1 MRKWTSLG
9 LAIAA
14 AAMATTPVAA
24 QQARPWWN
32 GFYAGLNAGGMFGN
46 TSASFAG
53 LAGPGGFS
61 GAGSGFAG
69 GAQAGY
75 NYLLGPVVLGGE
87 IDFQGS
93 TFAQGG
99 NGGRGFGPFSTTER
113 TPWFSTMRARLGYPV
128 GTVMPYLTGG
138 AVWGQR
144 SIDGPISASAN
155 YWTWTAGGGIEGLVT
170 ERWSMKLE
178 YLYMG
183 TPSTSW
189 LARTHPQQQHQ
200 NPGFRLKGHI
210 SAGRTPPTPP
220 RGGRGG
226 GGTQQGPGRGH
237 R

>member
-1 MRKWTSLG
+1 MTRRTSTA
-9 LAIAA
+9 LAAILAA
-14 AAMATTPVAA
+14 TALPVAA
-24 QQARPWWN
+24 QAQTNSQWE
-32 GFYAGLNAGGMFGN
+32 GFYAGLNAGGLWSS
-46 TSASFAG
+46 TSASIVENNTG
-53 LAGPGGFS
+53 GGFN
-61 GAGSGFAG
+61 GTGSGFVG

-93 TFAQGG
+93 TFAQSV
-99 NGGRGFGPFSTTER
+99 NGGSGFGPFSTTER

-128 GTVMPYLTGG
+128 GSVMPYLTGG

-183 TPSTSW
+183 TPSTS
-189 LARTHPQQQHQ
+189 LL
-200 NPGFRLKGHI
+200 PGSNETANNNLIRVGVNYHF
-210 SAGRTPPTPP
+210 
-220 RGGRGG
+220 
-226 GGTQQGPGRGH
+226 
-237 R
+237 

>member
-9 LAIAA
+9 LTIAA
-14 AAMATTPVAA
+14 TAMATTQAAA
-24 QQARPWWN
+24 QQASPAWN
-32 GFYAGLNAGGMFGN
+32 GFYAGLNAGGMFGD
-46 TSASFAG
+46 TSGSF
-53 LAGPGGFS
+53 AGPGGFS

-93 TFAQGG
+93 TYTASVNGGG
-99 NGGRGFGPFSTTER
+99 NFGPFSTTER

-144 SIDGPISASAN
+144 SIDGPISATAN
-155 YWTWTAGGGIEGLVT
+155 YWTWTAGGGIEGLVA
-170 ERWSMKLE
+170 ERVSMKLE

-183 TPSTSW
+183 TPSTS
-189 LARTHPQQQHQ
+189 LL
-200 NPGFRLKGHI
+200 PGSNETTNNNLIRVGVNYHF
-210 SAGRTPPTPP
+210 
-220 RGGRGG
+220 
-226 GGTQQGPGRGH
+226 
-237 R
+237 